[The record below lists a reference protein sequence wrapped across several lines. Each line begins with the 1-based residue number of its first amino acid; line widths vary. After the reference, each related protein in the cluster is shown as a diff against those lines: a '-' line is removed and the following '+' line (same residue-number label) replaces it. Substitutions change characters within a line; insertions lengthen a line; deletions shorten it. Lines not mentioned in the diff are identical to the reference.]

1 MHAPV
6 SASSPAP
13 VILLPDEGST
23 LAEADWRALIA
34 RHQAA
39 LDPVLGPHLDRA
51 GRGVKHPVMDFLFQY
66 YPFAPAQLRRW
77 TPGVGVALA
86 GDAVPG
92 WEQIKEAKRT
102 EAGWVIDPSRFPE
115 RRIDAA
121 RWVLAL
127 LEKTAVRAP
136 RYGCFGLHEWAM
148 VYRAGAVR
156 HGQLPLRFSPE
167 ETAQVVESLPVSCSH
182 YDAFRF
188 FTPEAR
194 PLNRLQPKLETR
206 QELEQ
211 CGCLHVNMDLY
222 KWASQ
227 FYPWI
232 ASDLIAATFLLA
244 CRIRELD
251 MRASPYDLASM
262 GLSPVRIETPEGR
275 QEYVAWQQRFA
286 AEAMPLRH
294 GLIEAFRRLLR
305 AVTR

>member
-1 MHAPV
+1 MNAPV
-6 SASSPAP
+6 SACPHDLTG
-13 VILLPDEGST
+13 LLPAEGSV
-23 LAEADWRALIA
+23 LAEADWRARIE
-34 RHQAA
+34 RHRAA
-39 LDPVLGPHLDRA
+39 LDPVLQPHLDRA
-51 GRGVKHPVMDFLFQY
+51 ARGEKHPVMDFLFQY
-66 YPFAPAQLRRW
+66 YPFAPAHLRRW
-77 TPGVGVALA
+77 TPGVGVTLA
-86 GDAVPG
+86 GDTVPD
-92 WEQIKEAKRT
+92 WEHLKEAHRA

-115 RRIDAA
+115 RRMDAA

-136 RYGCFGLHEWAM
+136 RFGCFGLHEWAM
-148 VYRAGAVR
+148 VYRAGSVR

-167 ETAQVVESLPVSCSH
+167 QTARVVESLPVSCSH

-232 ASDLIAATFLLA
+232 PSDLIAAAFLLA

-262 GLSPVRIETPEGR
+262 GLTPVCIETPEGR

-294 GLIEAFRRLLR
+294 AMIEAFRRLLR

>member
-1 MHAPV
+1 MNAPV
-6 SASSPAP
+6 PACSPDRSG
-13 VILLPDEGST
+13 LLPAEGSI
-23 LAEADWRALIA
+23 LAEADWRARID
-34 RHQAA
+34 RHHAA
-39 LDPVLGPHLDRA
+39 LDPLLGPHLDRA
-51 GRGVKHPVMDFLFQY
+51 ARGEKHPVMDFLFQY
-66 YPFAPAQLRRW
+66 YPFAPAHLRRW
-77 TPGVGVALA
+77 TPGVGVTLA

-92 WEQIKEAKRT
+92 YDQLKEVSRT
-102 EAGWVIDPSRFPE
+102 DAGWILDPARFPE

-136 RYGCFGLHEWAM
+136 RFGCFGLHEWAM

-167 ETAQVVESLPVSCSH
+167 ETARVVESLPVSCSH

-206 QELEQ
+206 QDLEQ

-232 ASDLIAATFLLA
+232 ASDLIGAAFLLA

-262 GLSPVRIETPEGR
+262 GLTPVCIETPEGR

-286 AEAMPLRH
+286 DEAKPLRH
-294 GLIEAFRRLLR
+294 AMIEAFRRLLL